1 MRVLERVAR
10 QARLVND
17 LVDELRVERS
27 YRGIERLM
35 QLVIQA
41 MLDLGLMVISALK
54 GKRPKAYSEIGYI
67 LQDLDVLEEREA
79 KLLKSLAGLRNILVH
94 AYATIDREKV
104 AEFAER
110 LICDAP
116 RIVSMILKNVEK
128 RDIDPEGEAPKE
140 EVEGIV
146 DKLSKVFK
154 GRVRA
159 AYLFG
164 GRVKGY
170 ALKGDYDIAVLMNE
184 NYSLYELGNLQV
196 DAAKALGVSEEQVDL
211 ICLNSAPPELVIE
224 ALEGMPIVEEDEE
237 TFSLKI
243 RALMELLDLEENLRI
258 ISQKLL
264 AQTSRNGNS

>member
-1 MRVLERVAR
+1 
-10 QARLVND
+10 
-17 LVDELRVERS
+17 
-27 YRGIERLM
+27 
-35 QLVIQA
+35 
-41 MLDLGLMVISALK
+41 
-54 GKRPKAYSEIGYI
+54 
-67 LQDLDVLEEREA
+67 
-79 KLLKSLAGLRNILVH
+79 
-94 AYATIDREKV
+94 
-104 AEFAER
+104 
-110 LICDAP
+110 
-116 RIVSMILKNVEK
+116 MILKNVEK

>member
-1 MRVLERVAR
+1 
-10 QARLVND
+10 
-17 LVDELRVERS
+17 
-27 YRGIERLM
+27 
-35 QLVIQA
+35 
-41 MLDLGLMVISALK
+41 
-54 GKRPKAYSEIGYI
+54 
-67 LQDLDVLEEREA
+67 
-79 KLLKSLAGLRNILVH
+79 
-94 AYATIDREKV
+94 
-104 AEFAER
+104 
-110 LICDAP
+110 
-116 RIVSMILKNVEK
+116 MILKNVEK

-243 RALMELLDLEENLRI
+243 RALMELLDLEENFRI